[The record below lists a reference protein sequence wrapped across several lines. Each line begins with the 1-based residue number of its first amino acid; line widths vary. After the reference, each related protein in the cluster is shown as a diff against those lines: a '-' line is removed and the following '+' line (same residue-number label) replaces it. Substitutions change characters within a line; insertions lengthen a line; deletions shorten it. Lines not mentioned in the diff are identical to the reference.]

1 VTLHDFFLYSA
12 VGGGVL
18 FVVQLVLSA
27 LGAGDADIDF
37 GAGDHPPT
45 GHTSADTAFKVL
57 SLQGLTAFFGMFG
70 LVGLAMI
77 HESKAGPLPAVSA
90 ALLGGALTTW
100 IIARIFRAA
109 RSLEGSG
116 TVDLKKTVGASGT
129 VYLRVAPGKPGK
141 VTLNVAGRLLQLDAV
156 TLDETLDTGTEVRV
170 TRLLAD
176 GSVNI
181 TRA

>member
-1 VTLHDFFLYSA
+1 
-12 VGGGVL
+12 
-18 FVVQLVLSA
+18 
-27 LGAGDADIDF
+27 
-37 GAGDHPPT
+37 
-45 GHTSADTAFKVL
+45 VL

-70 LVGLAMI
+70 LVGLAMV
-77 HESKAGPLPAVSA
+77 HESKAGPVASVSA
-90 ALLGGALTTW
+90 ALLGGMLTTW

-116 TVDLKKTVGASGT
+116 TVDLKKAVGASGT

-141 VTLNVAGRLLQLDAV
+141 VTLNVGGRLLQLDAV
-156 TLDETLDTGTEVRV
+156 TIDETLDTGTEVRV